1 MERGN
6 PRRLDHIQPFTPTIH
21 WCVQKENTTIHW
33 EAIQRWHPT
42 ILPQIPTPTP
52 QLHTWRQS
60 KRLIGEF
67 EYYHCLVRK
76 LISWNLCKNL
86 NMSTIQLDV
95 CEDPFHIRQIVFWY
109 MKDLSTMWRVAFHS
123 LSEKHFCSC
132 LFWRFVWHFQSLKR
146 DRYVS
151 RWLCRDFV
159 WIIDTPGPTW
169 HQKRNIKTPRLNRT
183 TTITSWGPSPTILAL
198 GCISEE
204 PQKQEAKNTNKAPEV
219 KLKDCDSI
227 KSTQKNVLKDP
238 KAKHQ
243 NQMAKV

>member
-1 MERGN
+1 MLRSAPTATKACWVELSNREGQSS
-6 PRRLDHIQPFTPTIH
+6 DIQPFTLSIH
-21 WCVQKENTTIHW
+21 WCVQKKNTTMLDWQSKGVQKKNTTIHW

-42 ILPQIPTPTP
+42 ILPQIPAPTP

-60 KRLIGEF
+60 KRLIREF
-67 EYYHCLVRK
+67 EYYHC
-76 LISWNLCKNL
+76 
-86 NMSTIQLDV
+86 
-95 CEDPFHIRQIVFWY
+95 HIRQIVFWY

-183 TTITSWGPSPTILAL
+183 TTTTSRGPSPAILAL
-198 GCISEE
+198 GNMSEGSR
-204 PQKQEAKNTNKAPEV
+204 K
-219 KLKDCDSI
+219 
-227 KSTQKNVLKDP
+227 QKN
-238 KAKHQ
+238 Q
-243 NQMAKV
+243 